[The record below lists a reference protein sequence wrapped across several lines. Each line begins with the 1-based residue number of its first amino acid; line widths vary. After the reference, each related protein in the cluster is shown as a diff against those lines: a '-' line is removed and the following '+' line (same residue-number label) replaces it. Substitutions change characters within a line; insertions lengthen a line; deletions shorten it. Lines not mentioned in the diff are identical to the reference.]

1 MSECQIC
8 ADKYNKSTKKPIK
21 CLFCTK
27 SCCKECV
34 IGNIKS
40 NWDSNPRH
48 CLFCK
53 EDWDIQFWC
62 ENFYKREIEDYFKA
76 LSYKRAIDFET
87 SKLSEF
93 QEKAIIYK
101 TLSEKRVQLETN
113 KSRIAMLKAE
123 IETLKTENAM
133 IFEELH
139 DLNQILYHADS
150 AKSDNFGYSIKCPSN
165 NCKYLLNNKYFCDFC
180 NKQYCDKCLGC
191 IETDNH
197 ECDKDTLETIKEI
210 KKNSKPCPGC
220 GTSISKV
227 DGCDQMW
234 CIICK
239 KGFSWRTGQIETG
252 RIHNP
257 EYFRWIQENGQ
268 IEEENNAVPERHNNC
283 VFPALQYY
291 QRSLTS
297 LIDIRNTVLIEYFIN
312 AFRFGLHLETT
323 IEDIHINETRKDNRI
338 LNVKLKYLNNEMTNE
353 EFHKIIITEETHS
366 MRARDISNIHQLV
379 KIVILENCWV
389 VVDTFNNNPGAKHK
403 NIELIYQIKYKLDK
417 IKEYANESYAK
428 ICSPKMHG
436 GKRFYIY
443 ETWSFYKP

>member
-1 MSECQIC
+1 MTECQIC

-21 CLFCTK
+21 CLFCSE

-62 ENFYKREIEDYFKA
+62 ENFYKKEIDDHFKSLA
-76 LSYKRAIDFET
+76 YKRAIDLEH
-87 SKLSEF
+87 SRLSEF
-93 QEKAIIYK
+93 QEKAITFK
-101 TLSEKRVQLETN
+101 SMNEKKAQMESN
-113 KSRIAMLKAE
+113 KVKISKLKAE
-123 IETLKTENAM
+123 IEMLKNENGAL
-133 IFEELH
+133 FE
-139 DLNQILYHADS
+139 DVYDMNQFLYHGAAS
-150 AKSDNFGYSIKCPSN
+150 ASDNYSYSIKCPGE
-165 NCKYLLNNKYFCDFC
+165 NCKYMLNKKYFCEFC
-180 NKQYCDKCLGC
+180 SKQYCDKCLVC
-191 IETDNH
+191 VETDNH

-257 EYFRWIQENGQ
+257 EYFRWVQEHGQ
-268 IEEENNAVPERHNNC
+268 VEEETNEVPERHNNC
-283 VFPALQYY
+283 VFPALHFY
-291 QRSLTS
+291 RGALAT
-297 LIDIRNTVLIEYFIN
+297 LIDIRNAFLIEYFMN
-312 AFRFGLHLETT
+312 AFRFGLHLDVM
-323 IEDIHINETRKDNRI
+323 IEGINTNENNKDTRI
-338 LNVKLKYLNNEMTNE
+338 LNFKLKYLINEMTSDEFNKVIVAE
-353 EFHKIIITEETHS
+353 EIQS
-366 MRARDISNIHQLV
+366 MKAREVSNIHQLV

-389 VVDTFNNNPGAKHK
+389 VVDAFNNNPGAKYK
-403 NIELIYQIKYKLDK
+403 NIELIMQIKSKLDK
-417 IKEYANESYAK
+417 IKDYANEAYAK
-428 ICSPKMHG
+428 ISSQKMHG
-436 GKRFYIY
+436 GKKYHIY
-443 ETWSFYKP
+443 ESWSFYQL